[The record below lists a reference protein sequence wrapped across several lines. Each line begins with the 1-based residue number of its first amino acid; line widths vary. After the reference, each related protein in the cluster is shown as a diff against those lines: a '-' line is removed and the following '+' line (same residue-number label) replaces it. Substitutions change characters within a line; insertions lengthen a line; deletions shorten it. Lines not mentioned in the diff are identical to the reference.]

1 MFCSQDLGHSQ
12 FITNNTH
19 FSAKKEKEKAV
30 IIAISWKLY
39 QNKILTN
46 TLRIT
51 LSMFLFAGNSFTSR
65 ENSKVRLTRWRLKTD
80 KGRSY
85 LWLFEHVRGEGSLPL
100 CVEIFELFMGLKTWV
115 ELTLPQP
122 GQRGGGRGV
131 KTSFDPCKVQKSQ
144 LRILFRTQGSKCL
157 HLYDKYPYDFNH
169 VNTIQYVLF

>member
-122 GQRGGGRGV
+122 GQRGGEGGEDFIRPMQSSKISTPNTV
-131 KTSFDPCKVQKSQ
+131 
-144 LRILFRTQGSKCL
+144 RTQGSKCL